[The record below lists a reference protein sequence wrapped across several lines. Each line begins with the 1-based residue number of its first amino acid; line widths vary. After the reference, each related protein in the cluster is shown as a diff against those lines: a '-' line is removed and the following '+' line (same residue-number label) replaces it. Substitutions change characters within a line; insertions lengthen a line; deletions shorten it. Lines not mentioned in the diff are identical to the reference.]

1 MGYNPNQPRDPEGVP
16 TGGQWT
22 AEGINAAGRAAREA
36 AGLYPFAYD
45 LNKTEKEAIHI
56 YVKGGYAEINDVLRK
71 KTDLI
76 NKKVSSD
83 LPEYE
88 DPFAEI
94 LGTKDLPSDTLL
106 TPAVEGN
113 IKDVVL
119 NLDRAI
125 KKNVIPEDMLLYRGI
140 TNETLFNEV
149 MKDNIKRGDILMDL
163 GYCSTSSKLQV
174 GKKFLMKGDS
184 SYPYPVLFE
193 ITTTSG
199 QTGFVV
205 NKFAEFMSEA
215 EILLPRGSE
224 FVVTG
229 FYFEEIDEFKVP
241 VIKMNYK

>member
-1 MGYNPNQPRDPEGVP
+1 
-16 TGGQWT
+16 
-22 AEGINAAGRAAREA
+22 
-36 AGLYPFAYD
+36 
-45 LNKTEKEAIHI
+45 
-56 YVKGGYAEINDVLRK
+56 
-71 KTDLI
+71 
-76 NKKVSSD
+76 
-83 LPEYE
+83 
-88 DPFAEI
+88 
-94 LGTKDLPSDTLL
+94 
-106 TPAVEGN
+106 
-113 IKDVVL
+113 
-119 NLDRAI
+119 
-125 KKNVIPEDMLLYRGI
+125 
-140 TNETLFNEV
+140 
-149 MKDNIKRGDILMDL
+149 MDL